1 MPLSEVSG
9 GLLDS
14 EFLRLAS
21 QSEGTENLKVCFCMH
36 PSHKTSL
43 FDHLST
49 GSLWITRFSHKY
61 PLCQPFTGRH
71 LTGYAVANLKPRK
84 GIATYFLST
93 TFSLRCCR
101 KPKAPQGDCNWPN
114 QPRVQHVQPSRR
126 KPKAPQGDCN
136 LLDVPP
142 TNSLS
147 SMSQT

>member
-84 GIATYFLST
+84 GIATFSFLPKLPSFPFVANLKPRKGIAT
-93 TFSLRCCR
+93 LRLTEDFNPCQKFRCVANLKPR
-101 KPKAPQGDCNWPN
+101 KGIAT
-114 QPRVQHVQPSRR
+114 RL
-126 KPKAPQGDCN
+126 A
-136 LLDVPP
+136 
-142 TNSLS
+142 
-147 SMSQT
+147 